1 MEISAE
7 RPVDDKARRAAARDT
22 ARWQQR
28 LLPFMRGML
37 VAVAMLF
44 FVASYSQLYLLN
56 QRIFDT
62 PPIDTREATSVLSSI
77 GTPVHPQDALAIARL
92 RSLVALEASGIERQ
106 YHQAGILLMSRLWT
120 SYLGFLTGMMLALVG
135 AAFVLG
141 KIEERPSQ
149 MDSQLGTFLKLAV
162 SSASPGL
169 FLTTLGTI
177 LMVAAIVTHHQIEV
191 NHKSVYLTDTPSAAD
206 VTVGNPPPVHIPES
220 AR

>member
-1 MEISAE
+1 MEVSVE
-7 RPVDDKARRAAARDT
+7 RPVDDKARRAAARHA

-37 VAVAMLF
+37 VAVALFF
-44 FVASYSQLYLLN
+44 FVASYTQLYLLN

-62 PPIDTREATSVLSSI
+62 APIDTREATAVLSST
-77 GTPVHPQDALAIARL
+77 GTPFTAQEALAAARL
-92 RSLVALEASGIERQ
+92 RAVVALEASGIERQ

-120 SYLGFLTGMMLALVG
+120 SYLGFLTGMVLALVG

-149 MDSQLGTFLKLAV
+149 MDSQLGTFLKIAF

-191 NHKSVYLTDTPSAAD
+191 NHRAVYLSDTPSETAA
-206 VTVGNPPPVHIPES
+206 TVGNPPPVHIPAS
-220 AR
+220 AQ